1 MFGNL
6 FNNKFY
12 FGKMQHKPLDKF
24 RQCGPL
30 TMLFAV
36 FIVLFGVSSTALTTF
51 GINKNTNQPGAPT
64 PARNTISLIDH

>member
-1 MFGNL
+1 
-6 FNNKFY
+6 
-12 FGKMQHKPLDKF
+12 MQHKPLDKF

-30 TMLFAV
+30 TMLFAI

-64 PARNTISLIDH
+64 PARNNIYYNRLLKPQLI